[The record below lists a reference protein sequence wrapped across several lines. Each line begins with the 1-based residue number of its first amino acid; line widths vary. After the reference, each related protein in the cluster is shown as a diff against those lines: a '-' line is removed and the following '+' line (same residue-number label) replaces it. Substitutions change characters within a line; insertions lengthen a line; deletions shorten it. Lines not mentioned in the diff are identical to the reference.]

1 MIAIM
6 HQKTMGIYLVFV
18 SILAL
23 LGGII
28 FVVLLL
34 PHGLSRW
41 SGKAVPP
48 QSQALSINGHD
59 TTQFTQIGPIRMI
72 SK

>member
-6 HQKTMGIYLVFV
+6 HQKMMGISLAFI

-28 FVVLLL
+28 FAVLLL
-34 PHGLSRW
+34 PHSLSHWR
-41 SGKAVPP
+41 GKAVPP
-48 QSQALSINGHD
+48 QSQALSIKGHD
-59 TTQFTQIGPIRMI
+59 AVQFTQIGPIRII